1 MASLFPA
8 GPGFGGSIHVA
19 ILVLLL
25 LFFSKESEAG
35 TKRFG
40 DCSRAH
46 CENGRTGEFTGAGND
61 VALFRARLLADQ
73 TRRGGYLML
82 GGTGPARRIALRRP
96 ESIRAPGLV
105 SVQPPS
111 RSPAPYPSRL
121 SSQWL
126 GTRAPGPFIVARA
139 PLIRRRVP

>member
-96 ESIRAPGLV
+96 ESIRAPGLAW
-105 SVQPPS
+105 SASS
-111 RSPAPYPSRL
+111 R
-121 SSQWL
+121 
-126 GTRAPGPFIVARA
+126 RAARRRR
-139 PLIRRRVP
+139 IRRASRVNGSEQEPRALLLWPGRR